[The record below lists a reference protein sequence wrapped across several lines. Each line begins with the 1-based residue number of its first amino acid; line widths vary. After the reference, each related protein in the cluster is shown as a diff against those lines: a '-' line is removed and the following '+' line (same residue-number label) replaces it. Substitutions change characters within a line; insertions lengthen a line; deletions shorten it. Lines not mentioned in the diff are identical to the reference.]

1 MIVEQDGIARKVHYD
16 PSERTLT
23 FNVIQDVE
31 PILERNKALRSEK
44 QTGDLRH
51 VASIPNVILTRWLNE
66 EWERGNTTIRILGPE
81 MDALVERKLKDP
93 DWKWLRTDK

>member
-1 MIVEQDGIARKVHYD
+1 MNEVRRQAHYD
-16 PSERTLT
+16 AADRKFT
-23 FNVIQDVE
+23 FEIVQDVE
-31 PILERNKALRSEK
+31 PILEQNKTLRSEK
-44 QTGDLRH
+44 QTGDFRH

-66 EWERGNTTIRILGPE
+66 EWERGNTTIRVLGPE